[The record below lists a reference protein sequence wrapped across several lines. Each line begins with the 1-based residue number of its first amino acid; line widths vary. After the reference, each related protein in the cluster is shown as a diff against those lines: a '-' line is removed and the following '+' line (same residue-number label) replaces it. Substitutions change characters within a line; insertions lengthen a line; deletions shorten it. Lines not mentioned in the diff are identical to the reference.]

1 MVAVCARRNFRHV
14 VPVRRLGAGGIFSA
28 LRTQRV
34 VDALTRW
41 PTLSSRRAARH
52 ALRAM
57 GMYQGLFLA
66 LCADVGRRSAPGLR
80 KTITRDHFLQQQ
92 QRHPPRQ
99 PRDPRRGDRAPGSQ
113 GGSGGRDTPGW
124 CDVSTPPVVRFEN
137 EASAQSLTDQDID
150 DRLARVAVISNTAL
164 AICQAKARP
173 GFGTRAPCTRTRQVA
188 GAGEAQ
194 LAQAAGQSRGARC

>member
-1 MVAVCARRNFRHV
+1 MIMM
-14 VPVRRLGAGGIFSA
+14 PYGGAWSSLQLTGHADFWHP
-28 LRTQRV
+28 T
-34 VDALTRW
+34 ALTAPCVWLRCEVR
-41 PTLSSRRAARH
+41 TGRTSRPCGHRECIKGPFWR
-52 ALRAM
+52 
-57 GMYQGLFLA
+57 

-80 KTITRDHFLQQQ
+80 KAITRDHFLQQQ

-113 GGSGGRDTPGW
+113 GGSGGARDTPRW

-137 EASAQSLTDQDID
+137 EASAQSLTEQDID
-150 DRLARVAVISNTAL
+150 DRLARGAVISYTAL
-164 AICQAKARP
+164 AIRQAKARP

-194 LAQAAGQSRGARC
+194 LAQAVGQSRGARC